1 MPSAPSCRATRPW
14 SPRSLAV
21 LGDFS
26 APLTRASLP
35 APCRPWIRDYGA
47 LERRLLLAQL
57 QAINLRRLAIP
68 DTVQNVAENLPRCV

>member
-1 MPSAPSCRATRPW
+1 M
-14 SPRSLAV
+14 
-21 LGDFS
+21 
-26 APLTRASLP
+26 
-35 APCRPWIRDYGA
+35 RDYGA